1 MKACHG
7 YRLSREWWTGKKISF
22 PQRIERIVHAG
33 RRVLEPGRGSSRGGS
48 AEWRWAPSVP
58 PTFTLETDADTFL
71 RVMVSSDTWATAFDE
86 DRGARER

>member
-1 MKACHG
+1 MALG
-7 YRLSREWWTGKKISF
+7 
-22 PQRIERIVHAG
+22 PV
-33 RRVLEPGRGSSRGGS
+33 GS
-48 AEWRWAPSVP
+48 AGPAPD